1 MNSMSE
7 EREQYPILE
16 TERDPRSIALVTTTF
31 YPNWYPG
38 SPSESENSDKV
49 RGDLALRMLSEA
61 RGKGFQLVV
70 VDGVNNQRF
79 KEALRRIDINPL
91 PEIDKG
97 MSASRQQGF
106 REAHILEGVKVICW
120 LEPEKVSISRDC
132 LPEAVIPILKGET
145 DIVVPKRN
153 EDLFKETYPDYQVR
167 FEQDSNR
174 IWNAILRK
182 YGLRSK
188 SDPDLDVWF
197 GPKFFRNDPAILSIF
212 TDKYSFEPN
221 PDLVH
226 HKIIKPELWPNVI
239 SFPII
244 VALHNGFRVLS
255 LEVPYKHP
263 AEQTTLEQSSDE
275 FRRRR
280 EVQQRNIIL
289 SSEFFV
295 RNLLGL
301 KTDTGRIKKV
311 P

>member
-1 MNSMSE
+1 MKVE
-7 EREQYPILE
+7 GERNRKLE
-16 TERDPRSIALVTTTF
+16 IEIDPRSVAVVTTTF

-38 SPSESENSDKV
+38 SAPESKNSDKV

-61 RGKGFQLVV
+61 RGKSFQLVV
-70 VDGVNNQRF
+70 VDGANNQMF
-79 KEALRRIDINPL
+79 KEALRRIDTNPL
-91 PEIDKG
+91 PETERG

-106 REAHILEGVKVICW
+106 KEAHILEGVKVICW

-153 EDLFKETYPDYQVR
+153 EDLFKETYPDYQVK

-197 GPKFFRNDPAILSIF
+197 GPKFFRNDPALLSLF

-221 PDLVH
+221 PDLQL

-239 SFPII
+239 SFPVI
-244 VALHNGFRVLS
+244 VALHNRFRVLS

-263 AEQTTLEQSSDE
+263 AEQTALEQNSNE

-280 EVQQRNIIL
+280 EVQQRNIII

-295 RNLLGL
+295 RSLLGL

-311 P
+311 S